1 MCGADRTTALDIQE
15 AWNCGRRAVE
25 LALEGQ
31 SGVMVTMNRVSND
44 PYKVEYETAPLK
56 AVAVEAKPM
65 PLEYVDAENL
75 FVTKECVDYLK
86 PLIGELPQYV
96 KLF

>member
-1 MCGADRTTALDIQE
+1 MSCADRATALDIEE

-25 LALEGQ
+25 LAVGGT
-31 SGVMVTMNRVSND
+31 SGVMVTMNRVSTK
-44 PYKVEYETAPLK
+44 PYKIEYGTAPLND
-56 AVAVEAKPM
+56 VAVRDREM

-75 FVTKECVDYLK
+75 FVTKECVEYLR
-86 PLIGELPQYV
+86 PLVGEMPEYV